1 MAYAQAQAQA
11 AAEAQARE
19 VAAAAARE
27 AAAKA
32 AREAQI
38 RGQMQ
43 SGIQGLMGGMQRQA
57 QQQAATLNQPVEVVQ
72 AGPQFDIS
80 QPLDV
85 GFFGNYAR
93 RKATN
98 TAQAPQ
104 GTVKIASGGYLDDL
118 LDAIR

>member
-1 MAYAQAQAQA
+1 MSRRDYDQFVAEILAETQA
-11 AAEAQARE
+11 
-19 VAAAAARE
+19 
-27 AAAKA
+27 
-32 AREAQI
+32 
-38 RGQMQ
+38 
-43 SGIQGLMGGMQRQA
+43 S
-57 QQQAATLNQPVEVVQ
+57 QPVEVVQ

-85 GFFGNYAR
+85 GFFGDYAR